1 MRPLR
6 AAFSYERSTHLDD
19 QSVAADP
26 TRLGG
31 VIEPPEQLVGE
42 VDTRYRARLSTY
54 QNLLTSAIE
63 ANHQGSKVT
72 LNVTAGQ
79 VCYIVVDGCNSGF
92 QLERDPTVVGTERG
106 EQRDPV
112 VLGRT
117 GVSQAGGCCVES
129 VAISATSSADDVAR
143 LDERPLVVATRLAPP
158 RAVDEDGG
166 TAR

>member
-31 VIEPPEQLVGE
+31 VIEPQLVGE

-79 VCYIVVDGCNSGF
+79 VCYIVVDGCNLGF

-117 GVSQAGGCCVES
+117 GCRKPA
-129 VAISATSSADDVAR
+129 VAVWSRWQSR
-143 LDERPLVVATRLAPP
+143 RPP
-158 RAVDEDGG
+158 RRMTWRGSTKG
-166 TAR
+166 HL